1 MNWRVLWLLIRPA
14 RIGASTLVLPVVAF
28 AVITTVALS
37 VAAIAGR
44 FWFAPDNEFG
54 AYRLLGAGLVILLF
68 VPLSTLAGA
77 AARLS
82 ARRRDDRLATLR
94 LLGATSALVR
104 RIAFFEAVVV
114 AAIGAVVGVLLYLL
128 AAPLLLLVPVQ
139 GEAAQVAEMWL
150 PWWVTASLAAGVVA
164 IAALSATASLRMVVM
179 SPLGVRTRSD
189 APRMRWVRLLI
200 GGGVIALALV
210 LSQSVSG
217 SWGATGIA
225 AAYAVALVAV
235 MSVLGVVGPFLT
247 ARFAG
252 LRAKR
257 ASTASALIAARVV
270 LESPVTAWRQVSGV
284 ALASFLV
291 VPAGSML
298 GYLDMIQRT
307 SPVVTDETRVL
318 FADIRTVLLVALV
331 ISFLLVACSV
341 GVTQAAAVLER
352 GAFYVSLD
360 RLGMPRHEMNRSRW
374 GAVLLPLLVASL
386 GSALAST
393 ALVFLLVAIAVAT
406 APLFVVAVVLLL
418 AAGIGAVRV
427 AVAATTPVLRS
438 VLARPDRVL

>member
-1 MNWRVLWLLIRPA
+1 MNWPVLWLLIRPA
-14 RIGASTLVLPVVAF
+14 RAGASTLVLPAVAF
-28 AVITTVALS
+28 AVITAVALS
-37 VAAIAGR
+37 VAATASR
-44 FWFAPDNEFG
+44 FWLAPDNEFG

-82 ARRRDDRLATLR
+82 ARRRDERLATLR
-94 LLGATSALVR
+94 LLGAASSLVK
-104 RIAFFEAVVV
+104 RIAFCEAVLI
-114 AAIGAVVGVLLYLL
+114 AALGVTVGAVLHLL
-128 AAPLLLLVPVQ
+128 AAPLLRFVPVQ
-139 GEAAQVAEMWL
+139 GAILPAAEMWL
-150 PWWVTASLAAGVVA
+150 PWWVTVSLATVVVA
-164 IAALSATASLRMVVM
+164 IAALSATTSLRMVVV
-179 SPLGVRTRSD
+179 SPLGVRTRSA

-200 GGGVIALALV
+200 GGGVIVLAL
-210 LSQSVSG
+210 LLLQSVSG

-235 MSVLGVVGPFLT
+235 MSVLGVVGPYLT

-270 LESPVTAWRQVSGV
+270 LESPTTAWRQVSGV

-318 FADIRTVLLVALV
+318 FADIRTVLLVALAV
-331 ISFLLVACSV
+331 SFLLVACSV

-352 GAFYVSLD
+352 GGFYVSLD
-360 RLGMPRHEMNRSRW
+360 RLGMPRREMNRSRW
-374 GAVLLPLLVASL
+374 GAVLLPLLVASI

-393 ALVFLLVAIAVAT
+393 AAVFLLVAIAVAT
-406 APLFVVAVVLLL
+406 APLFVAAVVLLL
-418 AAGIGAVRV
+418 LSGVGTVRI